1 MDQPTDGKKP
11 TPDRQSLF
19 DKGGLLDEDGLSRRK
34 LLKLGGI
41 GAGALALPAILAA
54 CGGGGSSSSGSTSS
68 DGGGAAGGETEE
80 NPELTKL
87 LEGITSKQVI
97 IGNYGG
103 DTEEARKKVFWTPFE
118 ERTGVQVISADA
130 GSLAVPM
137 LQGEIPTKWD
147 AVHGSVQEGYAALIH
162 GKKELP
168 KMPKAAYEDLVEP
181 KKIQPYMWQ
190 SFFLGYV
197 PGMIAGTFSGA
208 QPKTWA
214 DFFDTKK
221 FPGKRAWPA
230 EYFTGGTMEAA
241 LFAAGVP
248 ASEIYPI
255 DYEKATAKIAEIFD
269 DLVIYTEYAQ
279 AQSFLTSKTASMSF
293 APNGLWKELE
303 DKGISMEIL
312 WDAPAILDTN
322 GMNTMPEPP
331 NPDAVEALA
340 AFCNQPKLQAEFAE
354 ITNYGPPTK
363 EAFEFLEP
371 EIQEELPNAPKRKN
385 KFYDDPIYNAEH
397 QPETEKEN
405 VRLFSE
411 A

>member
-1 MDQPTDGKKP
+1 MDQ
-11 TPDRQSLF
+11 TPDRNRPDPDRRNVF
-19 DKGGLLDEDGLSRRK
+19 EAGGLLDEDGLSRRK

-54 CGGGGSSSSGSTSS
+54 CGGGGSSSSSTGGST
-68 DGGGAAGGETEE
+68 GGGAGGETEE
-80 NPELTKL
+80 NPELTKM
-87 LEGITSKQVI
+87 LEAITSSQVI

-130 GSLAVPM
+130 GALAVPM

-147 AVHGSVQEGYAALIH
+147 AVHGSVQESYAAQIH
-162 GKKELP
+162 GKKPLP
-168 KMPKAAYEDLVEP
+168 KLPKLCFEDLVEP
-181 KKIQPYMWQ
+181 TKMQPYMWQ
-190 SFFLGYV
+190 SFILAYV
-197 PGMIAGTFSGA
+197 PGVIEGTFSGT
-208 QPKTWA
+208 QPTTWA

-221 FPGKRAWPA
+221 FPGKRAFPA

-241 LFAAGVP
+241 LLADGVAP
-248 ASEIYPI
+248 ADVYPF
-255 DYEKATAKIAEIFD
+255 DYERATAKIASIFD

-303 DKGISMEIL
+303 NKGISMQIL
-312 WDAPAILDTN
+312 WDAPAVLDTN
-322 GMNTMPEPP
+322 GMNIMPEPP

-363 EAFEFLEP
+363 EAFEVLSTE
-371 EIQEELPNAPKRKN
+371 QAEELPNAPGRKN
-385 KFYDDPIYNAEH
+385 KFYDNPIYNAEH

-405 VRLFSE
+405 ERVFAE

>member
-1 MDQPTDGKKP
+1 MDQPTPGKQ
-11 TPDRQSLF
+11 PDPEKKKNLLET
-19 DKGGLLDEDGLSRRK
+19 GGLLDEDGLSRRK
-34 LLKLGGI
+34 LLKLGGVS
-41 GAGALALPAILAA
+41 AGALAIPTFLAA
-54 CGGGGSSSSGSTSS
+54 CGGGGSSSSSSTSS
-68 DGGGAAGGETEE
+68 GGGAEGGEEAE

-87 LEGITSKQVI
+87 LEAITSKQVI
-97 IGNYGG
+97 VGNYGG
-103 DTEEARKKVFWTPFE
+103 DTEEARKKVFWEPFE
-118 ERTGVQVISADA
+118 QRTGVQVISADA

-147 AVHGSVQEGYAALIH
+147 AVHGSIQESYAAQLH
-162 GKKELP
+162 GKKTLP
-168 KMPKAAYEDLVEP
+168 KMPKAAWEDLVTP
-181 KKIQPYMWQ
+181 KKFQPYIWQ

-197 PGMIAGTFSGA
+197 PGMIEGTFSGT
-208 QPKTWA
+208 QPTTWA

-241 LFAAGVP
+241 LFAAGVEP
-248 ASEIYPI
+248 DEIYPI

-303 DKGISMEIL
+303 DKGVKMEIL

-354 ITNYGPPTK
+354 ITNYGPPTE
-363 EAFEFLEP
+363 EAFEYLEP
-371 EIQEELPNAPKRKN
+371 EIEEELPNSPERKN
-385 KFYDDPIYNAEH
+385 KFYDNPIWNAKH

-405 VRLFSE
+405 ERVFAE
-411 A
+411 H